1 MLQQVY
7 DNLDAAAK
15 ISLTDVVN
23 NHILLQLIDI
33 ELNNVR
39 DQLLTCTPRAGME
52 VEYAVIQQR
61 LISLGDLKLFLKTVR
76 EELTP
81 QPNTE

>member
-7 DNLDAAAK
+7 DDLDAATK
-15 ISLTDVVN
+15 ISLIDVVSN
-23 NHILLQLIDI
+23 AMLYQLIDT

-39 DQLLTCTPRAGME
+39 EQLLTCTPRAGME

-61 LISLGDLKLFLKTVR
+61 LISLGDLELFFETVR
-76 EELTP
+76 KELTP
-81 QPNTE
+81 QLDTE